1 MIPTEF
7 VMPPDY
13 TVAGSSDRTY
23 REPDEEN
30 ARKAAVGNARVLT
43 GRKGVGELRAMQ
55 AADNVVAYINATSA
69 AGPRETAKE
78 FDAKSLVAGGGPGL
92 MKIDPAA
99 YMRALSTKN

>member
-13 TVAGSSDRTY
+13 TVAGSGDRTY
-23 REPDEEN
+23 SDTEEEN

-78 FDAKSLVAGGGPGL
+78 FDAGTGPNK

>member
-1 MIPTEF
+1 MSSSCSQPRYSNTE
-7 VMPPDY
+7 
-13 TVAGSSDRTY
+13 
-23 REPDEEN
+23 EEN

-78 FDAKSLVAGGGPGL
+78 FDAKLAGGGPGL

-99 YMRALSTKN
+99 FIRALATKN